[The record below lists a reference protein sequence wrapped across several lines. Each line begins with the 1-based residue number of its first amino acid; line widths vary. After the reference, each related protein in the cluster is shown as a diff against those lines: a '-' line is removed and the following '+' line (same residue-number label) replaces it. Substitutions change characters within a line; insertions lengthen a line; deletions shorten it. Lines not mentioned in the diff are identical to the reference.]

1 MPDQSCVCVPRMN
14 DGLIGRLA
22 LAVAVSV
29 CSAGALG
36 APRALVDRSLG
47 RSAVDLV
54 GWDDTVVSYHDEL
67 GRLRE
72 EPVGSIVA
80 ILPIGTGPIGA
91 GETRGLE
98 RPDDAALAGGTPVV
112 VELVD
117 GQRLIGSMGPWDSS
131 SVGEDDLEGLPE
143 AVALFSRRTG
153 VRPVPLDRVSRI
165 VVDPWSRGPAV
176 PTVWEPGVDDEVV
189 FRNGDRASGFVLE
202 ISGGVDFDDGDRER
216 RFGLEQIAEIRLGN
230 EPAERASA
238 RIWSREGEILDERSV
253 GFDTDGAVMFAGA
266 DGPGA
271 DGDESG
277 PRARPLE
284 RSLDEVLAA
293 NVSGDR
299 LVPLAALERVGVR
312 PGEGRRWTASPR
324 AGSLASAPLGTPHV
338 MLPGPMRVEW
348 RLPPDAERFGAVA
361 RLGGTLERP
370 FARAGRWA
378 DAGVRVLVRTGGD
391 EQLLFGGELERGSAV
406 APIAVELPGVGEI
419 GRVLVVEITPGRF
432 GPIQDS
438 VLLDRPMLL
447 LSDAP

>member
-1 MPDQSCVCVPRMN
+1 MPDQSCVCVLRLQA
-14 DGLIGRLA
+14 GCVGRLA
-22 LAVAVSV
+22 VALVVSAF
-29 CSAGALG
+29 SAGAIG
-36 APRALVDRSLG
+36 APRAIVDRSLG
-47 RSAVDLV
+47 RSDVDLV
-54 GWDDTVVSYHDEL
+54 GWDDTVILFHDEL

-80 ILPIGTGPIGA
+80 ILPVGS

-98 RPDDAALAGGTPVV
+98 RPDDASLAGGTPVV
-112 VELVD
+112 VDLVD
-117 GQRLIGSMGPWDSS
+117 GQRLIGSMGPWDSF
-131 SVGEDDLEGLPE
+131 SVGADDLTDLPE

-165 VVDPWSRGPAV
+165 VVDPWSRGPAM
-176 PTVWEPGVDDEVV
+176 PTVWTPGVDDEVV

-253 GFDTDGAVMFAGA
+253 GFDTDGAMMFAGA
-266 DGPGA
+266 DEPDA
-271 DGDESG
+271 DERGDEEG
-277 PRARPLE
+277 PVLLE
-284 RSLDEVLAA
+284 RSLREVLAA

-299 LVPLAALERVGVR
+299 LVPLASLERVEVR
-312 PGEGRRWTASPR
+312 PGAGRRWTAVPR
-324 AGSLASAPLGTPHV
+324 AGSLASAPLDTPHV
-338 MLPGPMRVEW
+338 VLPGPMRVEW
-348 RLPPDAERFGAVA
+348 RLPPDAERFGAIA

-378 DAGVRVLVRTGGD
+378 DAGVRVSVRTGD
-391 EQLLFGGELERGSAV
+391 VDRLLFDGALERGSGA

-419 GRVLVVEITPGRF
+419 GRVLVVEITDGRY

-447 LSDAP
+447 LTDAP